1 LIIVV
6 EVQWNAEKT
15 GYEPAFKNAK
25 FWVMKAIGN
34 GQQTEP

>member
-1 LIIVV
+1 MLPMYDDICILIIVV

-25 FWVMKAIGN
+25 F
-34 GQQTEP
+34 